1 MMLLVSGIEG
11 KTGVLDGIPYVQAVF
26 SANIGQWGIHLVTV
40 FIFAFAFSSLIGN
53 YYYAEANIL
62 FIKDNKLLLFIFR
75 CTCIIAIFLGAQ
87 ADFSLVWNIADVTM
101 GLMAI
106 VNIVAI
112 LLLGNIAIK
121 TLNDYEEQEKEGINP
136 VFDAKKLGIE
146 NTECWK

>member
-1 MMLLVSGIEG
+1 
-11 KTGVLDGIPYVQAVF
+11 
-26 SANIGQWGIHLVTV
+26 
-40 FIFAFAFSSLIGN
+40 
-53 YYYAEANIL
+53 
-62 FIKDNKLLLFIFR
+62 
-75 CTCIIAIFLGAQ
+75 
-87 ADFSLVWNIADVTM
+87 M

>member
-1 MMLLVSGIEG
+1 M
-11 KTGVLDGIPYVQAVF
+11 
-26 SANIGQWGIHLVTV
+26 